1 MPNILVVDD
10 ELSMRQ
16 FLTHLFQRDGHSIRV
31 AENGRAAMAMLR
43 QQSADVMISDVKMPD
58 MGGIDLLRAARELHP
73 DIEVIMMTAFSNEE
87 TAHEAFMLGAFD
99 FVHKPFDNDL
109 LKEKVARALQKI
121 SIVREK
127 EALQAENEALIKG
140 QRARGRL
147 GNIIGKSDRMQ
158 SVYQMIE
165 TVAQVQ
171 STVLITGESGTGKE
185 LVARAIHDLSP
196 RAHKPFVSVNCG
208 AFTETLL
215 ESELFGYT
223 KGSFT
228 GATAN
233 RKGLFEAAEQ
243 GTIFLDEVGEMSAAM
258 QVKLLRVLQERKV
271 RPVGAHEE
279 TDVNT
284 RVIAATNRELA
295 ALVKDGTFR
304 EDLFYRIS
312 VIPMEL
318 PPLRD
323 RGADIVELT
332 EHFIEKYCMQTGRA
346 TSISPQALRLLE
358 NYYWPGN
365 VRELEHTI
373 ERAVAL
379 EKTDTIQPERLPE
392 QVTNYD
398 PARVASELELPS
410 DGLNLTAHL
419 DQLEK
424 TYVLEALR
432 RTDGNQTNAA
442 DLLKMSVRSLR
453 HLLDKHGIRG
463 LTAQMRDERRTS
475 DPSPRRRASDPYPRR
490 RAEDL
495 DEQPDGSEQAASAG
509 EGS

>member
-1 MPNILVVDD
+1 MANLLIVDD

-16 FLTHLFQRDGHSIRV
+16 FLTHLFQREGHSIRV
-31 AENGRAAMAMLR
+31 AENGKAAMTQLR
-43 QQSADVMISDVKMPD
+43 QQPADVIISDVKMPD
-58 MGGIDLLRAARELHP
+58 MGGIELLRAARELHP
-73 DIEVIMMTAFSNEE
+73 DVEIIMMTAFANEQ
-87 TAHEAFMLGAFD
+87 TAHEAFLLGAFD
-99 FVHKPFDNDL
+99 FVHKPFDNEL

-121 SIVREK
+121 SIVKEK
-127 EALQAENEALIKG
+127 QALQVENDALIKG
-140 QRARGRL
+140 QRARGQL
-147 GNIIGKSDRMQ
+147 GNIVGQSDRMQ
-158 SVYQMIE
+158 AVYQMIE

-196 RAHKPFVSVNCG
+196 RAQKPFVSINCG

-215 ESELFGYT
+215 ESELFGYV

-228 GATAN
+228 GANTN

-243 GTIFLDEVGEMSAAM
+243 GTIFLDEIGEMSAAM

-279 TDVNT
+279 TIVNT
-284 RVIAATNRELA
+284 RVIAATNRDLSA
-295 ALVKDGTFR
+295 MVKDGSFR
-304 EDLFYRIS
+304 EDLYYRVS

-318 PPLRD
+318 PPLRE
-323 RGADIVELT
+323 RGTDIPELA
-332 EHFIEKYCMQTGRA
+332 EHFISKYCAQTGRTIA
-346 TSISPQALRLLE
+346 ISPPAMRLLE
-358 NYYWPGN
+358 SYPWPGN

-379 EKTDTIQPERLPE
+379 ERTEMIQPERLPE
-392 QVTNYD
+392 QITNYSQTRISSD
-398 PARVASELELPS
+398 LQLPD
-410 DGLNLTAHL
+410 DGINLTAHL

-424 TYVLEALR
+424 TYVLEALK

-442 DLLKMSVRSLR
+442 DLLKVSVRSLR

-463 LTAQMRDERRTS
+463 LTAQMRDERRNS
-475 DPSPRRRASDPYPRR
+475 DTIPRRRASDPYPRR
-490 RAEDL
+490 REEDF
-495 DEQPDGSEQAASAG
+495 DETGETSGQAASAG
-509 EGS
+509 EGT